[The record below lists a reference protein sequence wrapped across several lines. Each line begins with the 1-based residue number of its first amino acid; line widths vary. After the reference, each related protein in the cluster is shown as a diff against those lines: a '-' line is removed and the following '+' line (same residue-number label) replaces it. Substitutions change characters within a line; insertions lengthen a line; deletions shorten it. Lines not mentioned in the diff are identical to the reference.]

1 MSTKNIREPRMIFS
15 TDYLHLAEAGKDSK
29 VVTIPT
35 VAMGADDQTANGFV
49 DIVLPSPA
57 GAISRTIV
65 QYQGTNMD
73 KPDYVLSNGSFRV
86 EEMYDNVFYWEI
98 FWNRVDDQRVRVNY
112 YIIRMATG
120 WAVNVPSLTFTLIQQ
135 YLKAPN

>member
-1 MSTKNIREPRMIFS
+1 
-15 TDYLHLAEAGKDSK
+15 
-29 VVTIPT
+29 
-35 VAMGADDQTANGFV
+35 
-49 DIVLPSPA
+49 
-57 GAISRTIV
+57 
-65 QYQGTNMD
+65 MD

-86 EEMYDNVFYWEI
+86 EEMYDGVFYWDI

-120 WAVNVPSLTFTLIQQ
+120 WAINVPSLTFTLIQQ